1 MIPLIMAAISLA
13 QKKQQQNQADN
24 EKISNSLNLGDR
36 GQQQNTQLEVPNGNP
51 MNSMMGGGQQGGA
64 MGLLGSLFN
73 KNDPTKTAMPNRF

>member
-1 MIPLIMAAISLA
+1 MLPLIMAMIGLA

-24 EKISNSLNLGDR
+24 DRISNSLNLGDK
-36 GQQQNTQLEVPNGNP
+36 QSTQLEIPNGNGLGGI
-51 MNSMMGGGQQGGA
+51 MGNGQQGGA